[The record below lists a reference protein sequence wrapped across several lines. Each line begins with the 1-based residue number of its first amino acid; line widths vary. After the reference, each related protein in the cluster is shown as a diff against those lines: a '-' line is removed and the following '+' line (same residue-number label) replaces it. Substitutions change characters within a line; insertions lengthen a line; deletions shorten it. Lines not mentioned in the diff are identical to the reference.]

1 MEQEQIKQA
10 RRADLP
16 TYLAAKGEVLKR
28 EGRGYRHSVHD
39 SLKIEGNMYCWNSK
53 GTSGNA
59 LDFVQEFYGL
69 NFRQAVEELTGEAIP
84 AAASVERPALR
95 QLVLPERADNA
106 RRVFAYLIKTRKIAQ
121 AVVQHCFDEHI
132 VYQDEKGNCVFLM
145 VENGNVVGG
154 ELCGTTE
161 TRFKGVLGGSKFGAG
176 VSIKCGTKT
185 SRMCLFESVVD
196 MLSYKTLYNDKLTG
210 HLLVS
215 MAGLKEQ
222 TALTMAAA
230 HSVPM
235 SQVWCC
241 VDRDEAGREFAEMM
255 AQRHGS
261 KKHLPPESV
270 KDWNDV
276 LKGRVTA

>member
-1 MEQEQIKQA
+1 MEQERIKQA

-16 TYLAAKGEVLKR
+16 TYLEAKGEVLKR

-39 SLKIEGNMYCWNSK
+39 SLKIEGNMYCWNSR
-53 GTSGNA
+53 GTSGNS

-69 NFRQAVEELTGEAIP
+69 DFLQAVEELTGAAIP
-84 AAASVERPALR
+84 AATPNERPAER
-95 QLVLPERADNA
+95 QLVLPERAENA
-106 RRVFAYLIKTRKIAQ
+106 RRVFAYLIKTRKIAP
-121 AVVQHCFDEHI
+121 AAVQHCFDEHI

-176 VSIKCGTKT
+176 VSIQCGIKT
-185 SRMCLFESVVD
+185 ARMCLFESVVD
-196 MLSYKTLYNDKLTG
+196 MLSYKTLYDDKLTG

-230 HSVPM
+230 HNVPM

-261 KKHLPPESV
+261 KKHLPPEGV